1 MHHIDNKIHL
11 SEERSSLGSSLLL
24 ILFTIIGFVIIGPT
38 VGLLVAMFFYEGN
51 FFDFA
56 TILQPPFDDPAV
68 RIPLFIAQGFATLI
82 GLIVIPWLFLRSYEK
97 KSFQEFFK
105 IKIPY
110 LIPSLVVFF
119 IIVSFMGVNAIF
131 IEWNQAVQFPDFMRG
146 FEIWAQER
154 EQMAAQATKFLT
166 QFDSFPSFLLGF
178 LVIAILPAIG
188 EELVFRGFLQN
199 YLHGAFSNVHVAI
212 WLSAILFS
220 AIHIQFYGF
229 VPRML
234 LGALFGYL
242 YYWSGNL
249 WIPIVAHLFHN
260 GFTIV
265 MVYLYQLGTLKYDI
279 ESATSTPWY
288 IVLLFSVITFFLL
301 RYFYRYFINYHSR
314 HDNLEERIQDKR
326 AL

>member
-11 SEERSSLGSSLLL
+11 SEQRSSLGSSLLL
-24 ILFTIIGFVIIGPT
+24 LLFTIIGFVIIGPT
-38 VGLLVAMFFYEGN
+38 IGLLIAMFFYGGD

-56 TILQPPFDDPAV
+56 TILQPPFEDPNI
-68 RIPLFIAQGFATLI
+68 RIPLFIAQGCATLI
-82 GLIVIPWLFLRSYEK
+82 GLVVIPWLFLKSYEK
-97 KSFQEFFK
+97 KPMKEFFK

-110 LIPSLVVFF
+110 LTPSLLVFF
-119 IIVSFMGVNAIF
+119 IIIAFMGVNAIF
-131 IEWNQAVQFPDFMRG
+131 IEWNQEIDFPDFMRE

-154 EQMAAQATKFLT
+154 EEMAAQATKFLT
-166 QFDSFPSFLLGF
+166 QFDSVSSFLLGF
-178 LVIAILPAIG
+178 LVIAIIPAIG

-199 YLHGAFSNVHVAI
+199 YLHKAFSNIHVAI

-229 VPRML
+229 IPRML

-260 GFTIV
+260 GFTVV
-265 MVYLYQLGTLKYDI
+265 MVYLYQLGTVDYDI
-279 ESATSTPWY
+279 ETTTDTPWY
-288 IVLLFSVITFFLL
+288 IVLLFSAITFFLL
-301 RYFYRYFINYHSR
+301 RYFYHYFKSYHSA
-314 HDNLEERIQDKR
+314 HDNLEER
-326 AL
+326 L